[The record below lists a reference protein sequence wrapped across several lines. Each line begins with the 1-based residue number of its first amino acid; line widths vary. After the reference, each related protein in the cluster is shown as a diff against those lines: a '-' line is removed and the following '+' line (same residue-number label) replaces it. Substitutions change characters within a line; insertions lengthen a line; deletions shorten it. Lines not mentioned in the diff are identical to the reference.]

1 VRLIEPAPLSR
12 PNWPTRRGKVPDLVR
27 QAEEEKKILGKLY
40 DLFWETCDLLLKDAV
55 FLSLERYGGII
66 RRLKVQEPRLVSD
79 LPRRVKS
86 EVEWLGKKID
96 LGFDISYEGMREDI
110 KRLGKLLLQ
119 LEALESEPKSLEKE

>member
-66 RRLKVQEPRLVSD
+66 RKLKVQEPRLVSD
-79 LPRRVKS
+79 LYRRVKG
-86 EVEWLGKKID
+86 EVAWLEKKID

-119 LEALESEPKSLEKE
+119 LEALEE